1 MKTFLEAVI
10 DIPRRTYAK
19 GVFDD
24 ADTNNPK
31 IKDSV
36 KAQIDKQIEEFE
48 TEYPVVKIGL
58 IGSILTKRYRDD
70 ADLDI
75 NVLFDVPVEKR
86 EDERLRLSQKYLS
99 AKNPDNIQGKLIP
112 GTKHPI
118 NFYFITDMK
127 TYNDQEK
134 KADAVFD
141 IEDNKFIKRPEEFT
155 FDPSMYVKDFEKKV
169 QEIDVV
175 KGELKRDIID

>member
-1 MKTFLEAVI
+1 MDGYRKKIKKKMKTLKKAVI

-48 TEYPVVKIGL
+48 KEYPVVKIGL

-75 NVLFDVPVEKR
+75 NVLFDVPVEK
-86 EDERLRLSQKYLS
+86 
-99 AKNPDNIQGKLIP
+99 
-112 GTKHPI
+112 
-118 NFYFITDMK
+118 
-127 TYNDQEK
+127 EK
-134 KADAVFD
+134 K
-141 IEDNKFIKRPEEFT
+141 
-155 FDPSMYVKDFEKKV
+155 KD
-169 QEIDVV
+169 
-175 KGELKRDIID
+175 

>member
-31 IKDSV
+31 IKASV
-36 KAQIDKQIEEFE
+36 KAQLDKQIEEFE

-75 NVLFDVPVEKR
+75 NVLFDVPKEKQ
-86 EDERLRLSQKYLS
+86 EEERLRLSQKYLS
-99 AKNPDNIQGKLIP
+99 AKSPDSVNGKLIP
-112 GTKHPI
+112 GTRHPI
-118 NFYFITDMK
+118 NYYFITDRQ
-127 TYNDQEK
+127 TYEDQNK

-141 IEDNKFIKRPEEFT
+141 
-155 FDPSMYVKDFEKKV
+155 PSL
-169 QEIDVV
+169 IH
-175 KGELKRDIID
+175 I